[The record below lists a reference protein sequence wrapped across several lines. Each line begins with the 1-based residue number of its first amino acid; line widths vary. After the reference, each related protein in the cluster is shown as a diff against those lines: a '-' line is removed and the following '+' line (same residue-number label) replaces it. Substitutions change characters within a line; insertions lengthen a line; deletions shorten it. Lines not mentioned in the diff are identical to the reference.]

1 VTILANP
8 FSERCAFVQGSWR
21 SFRIESNATA
31 KERVGYGIPWV
42 PHTEVWY
49 PEPLALSWATSC
61 ILVYP
66 TEPIQYKVFKLN
78 SDSYKSE
85 SDEVLAT
92 I

>member
-1 VTILANP
+1 M
-8 FSERCAFVQGSWR
+8 
-21 SFRIESNATA
+21 
-31 KERVGYGIPWV
+31 